1 LFSRLYKL
9 RRNQVNCFV
18 MQIKHN
24 RILSF
29 TFGINSFNCILNKKN
44 FGMNTDK
51 KILIVGIIEDAEF
64 VELLKRTTGGTVL
77 FANDGEEALKIA
89 FRVHPEF
96 VFLGK
101 FISGNIDEF
110 TTANIIS
117 GAYNIP
123 VLFVLSEDE
132 IENPKF
138 QETPYEV
145 VFTPSTGTKL
155 KFHLGRAKS
164 SITRFKKLSE
174 ETELLNKIL
183 SNSPG
188 FVIALDDRLTVKF
201 ANYGRNGKP
210 GLVNEIVGL
219 KFTDMLEL
227 NDKNNFLETI
237 NKLDCGIS
245 NYENINLNISY
256 KENKFSVSCN
266 VYCIY
271 LSDGSNEFILY
282 CSEKESGKH
291 VTEEKVELFSVL
303 ENVPY
308 GVAVIS
314 GEKFEFVNSE
324 FIRITGYSKHEL
336 VNLQDWFE
344 KAFPDS
350 SYRKVV
356 TDTWN
361 SEIDKNN
368 IIKTLSIQCKNG
380 DIKQIDFRAGKID
393 NNKFIISIL
402 DITEQRKTREA
413 LDNYIR
419 QLKLSKDSIEQKNI
433 QLEKLNK
440 ELRESEEKLLEL
452 NRDKDKFFSILAHD
466 LRTPFNAILG
476 LSQLVAEEYDELTK
490 EEVVKIVKDIN
501 SAGKNLFR
509 LLENLLNWSRITSGR
524 AEFNPEKVDLFELVL
539 NAIHLLKPNADAK
552 EIKIENNVKPDTY
565 VFVDEQMIESVIENL
580 LTNAIKFTP
589 RGGRISINISEQPD
603 KYEIS
608 VSDTGV
614 GISKENIGKLFRIDK
629 AFSEYGTE
637 KEKGSGL
644 GLILCKESV
653 EKHNGKI
660 WVESEEGKGST
671 FYFTVPKA
679 K

>member
-1 LFSRLYKL
+1 
-9 RRNQVNCFV
+9 
-18 MQIKHN
+18 MW
-24 RILSF
+24 
-29 TFGINSFNCILNKKN
+29 NKKN
-44 FGMNTDK
+44 LSVEKNK
-51 KILIVGIIEDAEF
+51 KILFVGKIEDTEL
-64 VELLKRTTGGTVL
+64 VELLKRLTGKFVL
-77 FANDGEEALKIA
+77 YANDGEEALKIA
-89 FRVHPEF
+89 FRIQPEF
-96 VFLGK
+96 VFIGK
-101 FISGNIDEF
+101 FVSGSIDEF

-117 GAYNIP
+117 EAYNIP
-123 VLFVLSEDE
+123 VLFILSEKE
-132 IENPKF
+132 TENIKY
-138 QETPYEV
+138 QETPYEII
-145 VFTPSTGTKL
+145 FTPVTEAKL
-155 KFHLGRAKS
+155 NFQLGRAKK
-164 SITRFKKLSE
+164 SITRFKKLTE
-174 ETELLNKIL
+174 KNELLNKIL
-183 SNSPG
+183 SNSPD

-201 ANYGRNGKP
+201 INYGRNEKTGF
-210 GLVNEIVGL
+210 GNELIGV
-219 KFTDMLEL
+219 KFIDLLEI
-227 NDKNNFLETI
+227 NDKNNFLEVI
-237 NKLDCGIS
+237 NKLECGTS
-245 NYENINLNISY
+245 KYENKKLNINY
-256 KENKFSVSCN
+256 KESKLPVNCN
-266 VYCIY
+266 IYCVF

-282 CSEKESGKH
+282 CSGKETYDESEDQK
-291 VTEEKVELFSVL
+291 TSELFSVL

-308 GVAVIS
+308 GVAILS
-314 GEKFEFVNSE
+314 GEKFEFVNLE
-324 FIRITGYSKHEL
+324 FTRISGYSKNEL
-336 VNLQDWFE
+336 TNLIDWFE
-344 KAFPDS
+344 KAFPDN

-356 TDTWN
+356 TETWN
-361 SEIDKNN
+361 SEINKKN
-368 IIKTLSIQCKNG
+368 IVKTLSIQCKNG
-380 DIKQIDFRAGKID
+380 DIKQIDFRAGRID
-393 NNKFIISIL
+393 EGKYIISIL

-552 EIKIENNVKPDTY
+552 DIKVENHVKPNTY

-589 RGGRISINISEQPD
+589 RGGKISINISEQPD

-608 VSDTGV
+608 VSDTGI
-614 GISKENIGKLFRIDK
+614 GISKENIGKLFRIDVP
-629 AFSEYGTE
+629 FSEYGTE

-671 FYFTVPKA
+671 FFFTVPKA